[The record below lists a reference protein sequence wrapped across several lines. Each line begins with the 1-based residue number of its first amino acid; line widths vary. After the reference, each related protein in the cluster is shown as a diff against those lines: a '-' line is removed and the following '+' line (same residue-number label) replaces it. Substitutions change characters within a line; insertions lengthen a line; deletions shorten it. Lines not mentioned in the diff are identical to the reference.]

1 MYKIRKKWLDVGEG
15 RCYLVRLF
23 GGPLYPLEMVGQHA
37 NQATLLQR
45 KAPVGSLCSFVLK
58 PQIVRL
64 FIKKKS
70 TLFALEEA

>member
-1 MYKIRKKWLDVGEG
+1 MLEKGGVTLWGCL
-15 RCYLVRLF
+15 

-45 KAPVGSLCSFVLK
+45 KAPVGSLCSFVLE

-64 FIKKKS
+64 FIKKNAHF
-70 TLFALEEA
+70 LH